1 MKNFFNSR
9 FFIVMIVIVLFL
21 SGFMLNMIV
30 DGGNTP
36 PKYLMGI
43 IVTPVQTFFKN
54 ISDGVGDFFATF
66 TEYDALK
73 EENEALKQRVSELE
87 DELNKSS
94 VYSIE
99 NTKLKELLGIK
110 ETHPDYDYVYADIV
124 SVGTNGFV
132 SRFQINKGS
141 LSGIKKKD
149 IVITAEGLVGYVSSV
164 SLYCAD
170 VITLLN
176 TNVSVGAKIT
186 RTGDMAMTEGS
197 LELMA
202 KGELKLVYI
211 PKNSNISRGDI
222 VYTSGLNG
230 TYPADIRIGK
240 ITDIEI
246 EDNGLS
252 QYAIIEPAVDFSDL
266 KSVYVITNRAVEGEN
281 E

>member
-1 MKNFFNSR
+1 MKNFFNGR

-36 PKYLMGI
+36 PKYLMGMI
-43 IVTPVQTFFKN
+43 MTPVQSFFTSV
-54 ISDGVGDFFATF
+54 SDKVEDFFATF

-73 EENEALKQRVSELE
+73 AENETLKQRINELE
-87 DELNKSS
+87 DELNKAS

-99 NTKLKELLGIK
+99 NAKLRELLEIK
-110 ETHPDYDYVYADIV
+110 EAYPDYDYVYADIV
-124 SVGTNGFV
+124 SVGTSGFV
-132 SRFQINKGS
+132 SKIQINKGS
-141 LSGIKKKD
+141 SSGIRKKD
-149 IVITAEGLVGYVSSV
+149 IVITSDGLVGYVTSV
-164 SLYCAD
+164 SYYCAD
-170 VITLLN
+170 VITILN
-176 TNVSVGAKIT
+176 TNVSVGSKIT

-202 KGELKLVYI
+202 KGNLKLVYI
-211 PKNSNISRGDI
+211 PKNSTIARGDI

-240 ITDIEI
+240 ITDIETK
-246 EDNGLS
+246 DNGLS
-252 QYAIIEPAVDFSDL
+252 QYAIIEPAVDFSEL
-266 KSVYVITNRAVEGEN
+266 KSVYVITNRATEGEN

>member
-1 MKNFFNSR
+1 MRNFFNGR
-9 FFIVMIVIVLFL
+9 FFIVMMVIVLFL

-43 IVTPVQTFFKN
+43 IITPVQTFFTS
-54 ISDGVGDFFATF
+54 ISDGVGDFFDTF
-66 TEYDALK
+66 TEYDKLK
-73 EENEALKQRVSELE
+73 AENEALKQRVNELE
-87 DELNKSS
+87 DELNKAS

-99 NTKLKELLGIK
+99 NAKLKELLEIK
-110 ETHPDYDYVYADIV
+110 DLHPDYDYVYADIV
-124 SVGTNGFV
+124 SVGTSGFV
-132 SRFQINKGS
+132 SKMQINKGS
-141 LSGIKKKD
+141 IAGIKKKD
-149 IVITAEGLVGYVSSV
+149 IVITSDGLVGYVSSV

-176 TNVSVGAKIT
+176 TNVSVGAKLA

-197 LELMA
+197 LDLMA
-202 KGELKLVYI
+202 EGKIKLVYI
-211 PKNSNISRGDI
+211 PKNSNIARGDV

-240 ITDIEI
+240 IIDIEI
-246 EDNGLS
+246 SDNGLS
-252 QYAIIEPAVDFSDL
+252 KYAIIEPSVDFSDL

>member
-73 EENEALKQRVSELE
+73 EENETLKQRVSELE

-141 LSGIKKKD
+141 LSGIKKSKKD
-149 IVITAEGLVGYVSSV
+149 QL
-164 SLYCAD
+164 
-170 VITLLN
+170 
-176 TNVSVGAKIT
+176 
-186 RTGDMAMTEGS
+186 
-197 LELMA
+197 
-202 KGELKLVYI
+202 
-211 PKNSNISRGDI
+211 
-222 VYTSGLNG
+222 
-230 TYPADIRIGK
+230 
-240 ITDIEI
+240 
-246 EDNGLS
+246 
-252 QYAIIEPAVDFSDL
+252 
-266 KSVYVITNRAVEGEN
+266 
-281 E
+281 